1 MFRVYFG
8 RKVAAGGGGN
18 KTIAADAGSY
28 TITGT
33 AVGVLHGWKIAAAA
47 GSYAITGT
55 DVTLRR
61 GQKVAADAGSYAIT
75 GTNVSL
81 LHTWKVAVAAGSYTI
96 TGTNVGLNKGQRIAA
111 DAGSYSITG
120 TSVSLYHGWKV
131 AAAAGSY
138 AISGTNVSTLHAWKV
153 AAGAGSYVITGTDVT
168 LTKTVAG
175 AFTIAADAGSYDIT
189 GSDASLLVARVIAGS
204 PGSYS
209 ITGTAV
215 TLTYAPLADE
225 RRGDPDFGGR
235 VSRKERRARNRKARD
250 QLQELLDSREEKPPA
265 PTPRLIKRIQR
276 EIVAI
281 AAGGLG
287 APQQAELA
295 RFVKREVVQAYQPDM
310 EWAAIT
316 AAFQRL
322 QQQAAEEAERLEIE
336 DEDEFVLLMAA

>member
-1 MFRVYFG
+1 VTYRVYFG
-8 RKVAAGGGGN
+8 RKVGVAGGN

-28 TITGT
+28 AITGT
-33 AVGVLHGWKIAAAA
+33 DVALTLASPNKTIAAAA

-55 DVTLRR
+55 
-61 GQKVAADAGSYAIT
+61 
-75 GTNVSL
+75 NVSV
-81 LHTWKVAVAAGSYTI
+81 LHAWKTAAT
-96 TGTNVGLNKGQRIAA
+96 
-111 DAGSYSITG
+111 AGSYSITG
-120 TSVSLYHGWKV
+120 TSASL
-131 AAAAGSY
+131 
-138 AISGTNVSTLHAWKV
+138 LHTWKV
-153 AAGAGSYVITGTDVT
+153 AAGAGSYSITGTAVALRHAWKVAAASGSYAITGTDVT

-189 GSDASLLVARVIAGS
+189 GSTASLLVARVIAGS

-235 VSRKERRARNRKARD
+235 ISRKARRARNRKARD

-287 APQQAELA
+287 VPQQQELA